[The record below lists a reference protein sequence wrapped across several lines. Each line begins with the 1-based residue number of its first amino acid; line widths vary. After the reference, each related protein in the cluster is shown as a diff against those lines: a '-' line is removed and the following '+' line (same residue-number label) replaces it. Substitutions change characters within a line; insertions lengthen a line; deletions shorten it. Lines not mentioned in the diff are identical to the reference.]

1 MRKLREYIFE
11 HPRYRQSIAFLKSV
25 HIGRTQKV
33 SIYTFLQILFKKII
47 KDNLNG
53 KAMSVAFSLTLSIF
67 PFILFILTL
76 LPYTPINKGQILE
89 FIAEAIPGGI
99 FDFINDT
106 VNDILSHK
114 RQELLSFSVIFALYA
129 ATNGMATLIVSFNST
144 YRLAEKRSFLRLR
157 LVALLLTM
165 IVAFVLF
172 VAIAVLIVGNIL
184 LGWLSK
190 EGWINSDLLYWS
202 IVLLKYFTVFTVFFL
217 AVGFIYYIAPASRRK
232 WRFFS
237 LGSISA
243 SALII
248 LSTNAFSFYLNNFA
262 AYNKLYGSIGTLIAL
277 MIWIYLVSFILLL
290 GLEMNA
296 CLIEAKRVHAQQIAQ
311 RDGSILRKEL

>member
-1 MRKLREYIFE
+1 MGL
-11 HPRYRQSIAFLKSV
+11 QSV
-25 HIGRTQKV
+25 QIGRTQKV
-33 SIYTFLQILFKKII
+33 SIYVFLQVLLKKII
-47 KDNLNG
+47 RDNLNG

-89 FIAEAIPGGI
+89 FIAEAVPGGI
-99 FDFINDT
+99 FAFINDT

-114 RQELLSFSVIFALYA
+114 RQELLSFSVVFALYA

-144 YRLAEKRSFLRLR
+144 YRLAEKRSFLQLR

-172 VAIAVLIVGNIL
+172 VAIVVLIVGNIML
-184 LGWLSK
+184 TWLSK
-190 EGWINSDLLYWS
+190 IGWINSDLLYWG
-202 IVLLKYFTVFTVFFL
+202 IVLLKYATVFIVFFL
-217 AVGFIYYIAPASRRK
+217 AVGFIYYIAPASQRR
-232 WRFFS
+232 WRFIS
-237 LGSISA
+237 LGSLSA
-243 SALII
+243 SVLII
-248 LSTNAFSFYLNNFA
+248 LATNAFSFYLNNFA

-277 MIWIYLVSFILLL
+277 MLWIYLVSFILLL

-296 CLIEAKRVHAQQIAQ
+296 CLIEAKRMNAQQVAL
-311 RDGSILRKEL
+311 RDEPVSRKEL